1 MTNFFVDQLFGGFL
15 LAAFPIAI
23 FAGLISFLSPCVLPL
38 VPGYLSFA
46 AGYSKAKGRVFL
58 GSILFVLGFSVL
70 FISYGVLFG
79 GIGSQISTHEELI
92 TRILGVITIFLGLIF
107 MGRFPMAP
115 TFSPKIS
122 TNGGL
127 IGAPVLG
134 FLFGIGWT
142 PCIGP
147 ALATVQ
153 TLAFQESSAA
163 RGAILSFGY
172 CIGLG
177 APFIASGLYL
187 DKSERL
193 RKFLTKR
200 GDLITK
206 IGGTLLI
213 LIGIAQV
220 LGIWTDLMASL
231 RSLMTDFAPVI

>member
-1 MTNFFVDQLFGGFL
+1 MIDFFVDQLLSGFL
-15 LAAFPIAI
+15 LVAFPIAI
-23 FAGLISFLSPCVLPL
+23 LAGLISFLSPCVLPL

-70 FISYGVLFG
+70 FISYGALFG
-79 GIGSQISTHEELI
+79 GIGSRIAVNDETI
-92 TRILGVITIFLGLIF
+92 TRVLGVLTIVMGFIF
-107 MGRFPMAP
+107 MGSFPMMR

-127 IGAPVLG
+127 IGAPLLG

-193 RKFLTKR
+193 RKYLTKR
-200 GDLITK
+200 GDLISK
-206 IGGTLLI
+206 IGGILLI

-220 LGIWTDLMASL
+220 LGLWTDLMISM
-231 RSLMTDFAPVI
+231 RSLISDFAPVI

>member
-1 MTNFFVDQLFGGFL
+1 MIDFFVDQLLSGFL
-15 LAAFPIAI
+15 LVAFPIAI
-23 FAGLISFLSPCVLPL
+23 LAGLISFLSPCVLPL

-70 FISYGVLFG
+70 FISYGALFG
-79 GIGSQISTHEELI
+79 GIGSRIATNDEGI
-92 TRILGVITIFLGLIF
+92 TRVLGVLTIVMGLIF
-107 MGRFPMAP
+107 MGSFPMMR

-127 IGAPVLG
+127 IGAPLLG

-193 RKFLTKR
+193 RKYLTKR
-200 GDLITK
+200 GDLISK
-206 IGGTLLI
+206 IGGVLLI

-220 LGIWTDLMASL
+220 LGLWTDLMISM
-231 RSLMTDFAPVI
+231 RSLISDFAPVI

>member
-1 MTNFFVDQLFGGFL
+1 MIDFFVDQLFSGFL
-15 LAAFPIAI
+15 LVAFPIAI
-23 FAGLISFLSPCVLPL
+23 LAGLISFLSPCVLPL

-70 FISYGVLFG
+70 FISYGALFG
-79 GIGSQISTHEELI
+79 EIGSRIATNDETI
-92 TRILGVITIFLGLIF
+92 TRILGVITILLGLIF
-107 MGRFPMAP
+107 MGSFPMMR
-115 TFSPKIS
+115 TFSPKIA

-127 IGAPVLG
+127 IGAPLLG

-193 RKFLTKR
+193 RKYLTKR

-206 IGGTLLI
+206 IGGALLI

-220 LGIWTDLMASL
+220 LGLWTDLMISL
-231 RSLMTDFAPVI
+231 RSLIKDFAPVI

>member
-1 MTNFFVDQLFGGFL
+1 LV
-15 LAAFPIAI
+15 AFPIAVL
-23 FAGLISFLSPCVLPL
+23 AGLISFLSPCVLPL

-46 AGYSKAKGRVFL
+46 AGYSKAKGRVFI
-58 GSILFVLGFSVL
+58 GSLLFVFGFSVL
-70 FISYGVLFG
+70 FISYGALFG
-79 GIGSQISTHEELI
+79 GIGSRISTNEETI
-92 TRILGVITIFLGLIF
+92 TRVLGVITILLGLIF
-107 MGRFPMAP
+107 MGRFPMMR
-115 TFSPKIS
+115 TFSPKIA

-127 IGAPVLG
+127 IGAPLLG

-153 TLAFQESSAA
+153 TLAFQESSAV

-187 DKSERL
+187 DKSARL
-193 RKFLTKR
+193 RRFLTKR

-206 IGGTLLI
+206 IGGALLI
-213 LIGIAQV
+213 LIGIAQLV
-220 LGIWTDLMASL
+220 GIWTDLMISL
-231 RSLMTDFAPVI
+231 RSVITEFAPVI

>member
-1 MTNFFVDQLFGGFL
+1 MIDFLVDQLFSGFL
-15 LAAFPIAI
+15 LVAFPIAI
-23 FAGLISFLSPCVLPL
+23 LAGLISFLSPCVLPL

-70 FISYGVLFG
+70 FISYGALFG
-79 GIGSQISTHEELI
+79 GIGSRIATNDETI
-92 TRILGVITIFLGLIF
+92 TRILGVITILLGLIF
-107 MGRFPMAP
+107 MGSFPMMR
-115 TFSPKIS
+115 TFSPKVA

-127 IGAPVLG
+127 IGAPLLG

-177 APFIASGLYL
+177 VPFIASGLYL

-193 RKFLTKR
+193 RKYLTKR
-200 GDLITK
+200 GDLISK
-206 IGGTLLI
+206 IGGVVLI
-213 LIGIAQV
+213 LIGIAQL
-220 LGIWTDLMASL
+220 LGLWTDLMISL
-231 RSLMTDFAPVI
+231 RSMISAFTPVI

>member
-1 MTNFFVDQLFGGFL
+1 MIDFFVDQLLSGFL
-15 LAAFPIAI
+15 LVAFPIAI
-23 FAGLISFLSPCVLPL
+23 LAGLISFLSPCVLPL

-70 FISYGVLFG
+70 FISYGALFG
-79 GIGSQISTHEELI
+79 GIGARISTNDEVI
-92 TRILGVITIFLGLIF
+92 TRVLGVITILLGLIF
-107 MGRFPMAP
+107 MGSFPMMR

-127 IGAPVLG
+127 IGAPLLG

-193 RKFLTKR
+193 RKYLTKR
-200 GDLITK
+200 GDLISK
-206 IGGTLLI
+206 IGGVLLI

-220 LGIWTDLMASL
+220 LGLWTDLMISM
-231 RSLMTDFAPVI
+231 RSLISDFAPVI

>member
-1 MTNFFVDQLFGGFL
+1 MISFIVDQLMDGFL
-15 LAAFPIAI
+15 LVAFPIAI
-23 FAGLISFLSPCVLPL
+23 LAGLISFISPCVLPL

-70 FISYGVLFG
+70 FISYGALFG
-79 GIGSQISTHEELI
+79 GIGSRISTNEETI
-92 TRILGVITIFLGLIF
+92 TRVLGVITILLGLIF
-107 MGRFPMAP
+107 MGSFPMMR

-122 TNGGL
+122 TSGGL
-127 IGAPVLG
+127 IGAPLLG

-187 DKSERL
+187 DKSARL
-193 RKFLTKR
+193 RRFLTKR
-200 GDLITK
+200 GDLISK
-206 IGGTLLI
+206 IGGVLLI
-213 LIGIAQV
+213 LIGIAQL
-220 LGIWTDLMASL
+220 LGLWTDFMISL
-231 RSLMTDFAPVI
+231 RSMITEFAPVI

>member
-1 MTNFFVDQLFGGFL
+1 MISFIVDQLMDGFL
-15 LAAFPIAI
+15 LVAFPIAI
-23 FAGLISFLSPCVLPL
+23 LAGLISFVSPCVLPL

-70 FISYGVLFG
+70 FISYGALFG
-79 GIGSQISTHEELI
+79 GIGSRIATNDETI
-92 TRILGVITIFLGLIF
+92 TRVLGVITILLGLIF
-107 MGRFPMAP
+107 MGRFPMMR

-127 IGAPVLG
+127 IGAPLLG
-134 FLFGIGWT
+134 FLFGVGWT

-153 TLAFQESSAA
+153 TLAFQESSAV

-187 DKSERL
+187 DKSARL
-193 RKFLTKR
+193 RRFLTKR
-200 GDLITK
+200 GDLISK
-206 IGGTLLI
+206 IGGVLLI
-213 LIGIAQV
+213 LIGISQL
-220 LGIWTDLMASL
+220 LGFWTDLMISL
-231 RSLMTDFAPVI
+231 RSMISAFTPVI